1 MTESLTAA
9 AACGNPV
16 HFEGTEKDVCS
27 LLKMLGKETGFV
39 EHLGGLYEKMTV
51 KQYLQFFAGLSG
63 TEKKIE
69 FCHRTDAPRRTDEKE
84 TQQMH

>member
-27 LLKMLGKETGFV
+27 LLRDSS
-39 EHLGGLYEKMTV
+39 
-51 KQYLQFFAGLSG
+51 LQGLSS
-63 TEKKIE
+63 TARP
-69 FCHRTDAPRRTDEKE
+69 FCFLTSRQRISIR
-84 TQQMH
+84 QRQMRSGN

>member
-39 EHLGGLYEKMTV
+39 EHPGAFM
-51 KQYLQFFAGLSG
+51 
-63 TEKKIE
+63 KK
-69 FCHRTDAPRRTDEKE
+69 
-84 TQQMH
+84 